1 MKKQLFILLAI
12 LPAALFAQVNST
24 GSTSGSSTGSGSSSS
39 TGTAVSFTQMK
50 GMGLS
55 EVMRGFITDKR
66 YSYFEVSEEMFKAFS
81 EIKDADSATVEL
93 FKKIKS
99 VKMLE
104 RIYTM
109 DEQAEMDASQ
119 EEDTPVDAGFYNA
132 IAGQLDY
139 SGYYQLLKSRNNRT
153 IALLLKKEFG
163 PANNEFLLIT
173 NRMVIDIIGDIRI
186 KTIYEMEEMM
196 GMVHQILPN

>member
-1 MKKQLFILLAI
+1 
-12 LPAALFAQVNST
+12 
-24 GSTSGSSTGSGSSSS
+24 
-39 TGTAVSFTQMK
+39 
-50 GMGLS
+50 
-55 EVMRGFITDKR
+55 
-66 YSYFEVSEEMFKAFS
+66 
-81 EIKDADSATVEL
+81 
-93 FKKIKS
+93 
-99 VKMLE
+99 MLE